1 MIDHLAQKL
10 QTMHMVLERML
21 HLHGAGGGYAREC
34 RSVSYVAVEDN
45 LQQLTSGCSLVSRTS
60 TVKLLHRWCL

>member
-1 MIDHLAQKL
+1 MIDHLAHKL
-10 QTMHMVLERML
+10 QIMHMVLA
-21 HLHGAGGGYAREC
+21 HLHGVGGGGYAREC